1 MVKKK
6 QSMAASE
13 KTELTLAQRLLESPS
28 KMRSRKKT
36 YTLRQVTLDSK
47 RTTKKPDQRKRN
59 EVVGILYLSFALMI
73 FAGLMVEERGQVKLI
88 IEYMAL
94 LNGVGPVF
102 IGLFAIYCG
111 MKRLMGQSVFARN
124 SQILAFPLMYL
135 SFIGFLGAVFPP
147 LDEEFSTGG
156 LLGNYLFWLLQSF
169 LGDASAGIF
178 LGSLFLVSFMHVT
191 DIYVTDLVQSVFQFF
206 KEWFKRIYK
215 VIKLVGVLCR
225 EFCTFSMSKIHSVLY
240 VLIHDSIILVEK
252 GFRPFG
258 ITVFEP
264 AVRVSIENADL
275 QGSLSADELPQD
287 SRPSQEDNE
296 SLSLGTPSLKFSG
309 PMDLPEVLFG
319 IETQSP
325 PPPPVPEPSPAKAL
339 APRSPQ
345 DLGFIVTDIVE
356 EVTLDSGE
364 VTPVISESTQEVC
377 PPVLEDSQEI
387 STSFDEPAE
396 PESNPVAVFSPDES
410 SFSEVNDVCE
420 EGVDDLD
427 EGNNPP
433 DLKPRSQKKN
443 EVELDPEASNLK
455 LAPELKKL
463 MQSPPDAGFLQEP
476 PRDHM
481 GDSQDSL
488 WQKGSRLIQALD
500 TYKVSADLV
509 SFVQGPTITRFE
521 LSPAPGTKLSRIVKL
536 TNEIAMSLASRTVRI
551 EAPIPGTSKV
561 GVELPNDQPVPV
573 YFKEVVTSIQK
584 DSDLHPL
591 TIALGKGIDAE
602 PVIGNLAKMPHLL
615 VAGATGS
622 GKSVCINTLISSI
635 LFRATPE
642 QVQFVMIDPK
652 QVELAVYRGI
662 RHLIS
667 DVVTQPEEAAAALRW
682 AVDEMEQRYTLLSK
696 FGVRHVDTFNA
707 KLLAGELKSRTEG
720 VLIPEKPLP
729 YIVVIVDE
737 LADLMMAARKDVETS
752 ISRIAAKARAVG
764 IHLVLATQ
772 RPSVDVITGVIK
784 ANLPSRIAFM
794 VNSGVDSRTI
804 LDQVGAESLLGKG
817 DMLYLPAGRRKP
829 ERVQG
834 AFMTDDEVVRLVEQ
848 IRENYGPS
856 DYQDIVSGYLET
868 EEAVVDDG
876 DFYDEKLEAAVEVAF
891 REQYV
896 STSMLQRHL
905 GIGYNRAARIVD
917 ALFAKG
923 VCGSQESGKK
933 RKILITPEDWQQ
945 MQSQEA

>member
-6 QSMAASE
+6 QPIIGVPPQ
-13 KTELTLAQRLLESPS
+13 ELTLAQRLLESPS

-36 YTLRQVTLDSK
+36 YSLRQVTLE
-47 RTTKKPDQRKRN
+47 TKGRKKSSDQRKHN
-59 EVVGILYLSFALMI
+59 EVVGVLYLAFALMI
-73 FAGLMVEERGQVKLI
+73 FAGLLFEEHGQVKLVV
-88 IEYMAL
+88 EYMAL

-102 IGLFAIYCG
+102 IGLFAVYCG
-111 MKRLMGQSVFARN
+111 MKRLMGQRVFAKN

-169 LGDASAGIF
+169 LGDASAGIL

-191 DIYVTDLVQSVFQFF
+191 DIYVTDLTQAVYLFL
-206 KEWFKRIYK
+206 KEWFNRVFK
-215 VIKLVGVLCR
+215 VVKLVTVVCK
-225 EFCTFSMSKIHSVLY
+225 EACAFTVSKIHSVLY

-258 ITVFEP
+258 ITIFEP
-264 AVRVSIENADL
+264 ATKVSIEHPSF
-275 QGSLSADELPQD
+275 QGSISGFEASPRLETAQNQGSE
-287 SRPSQEDNE
+287 E
-296 SLSLGTPSLKFSG
+296 SLSLIQPSLKFSG
-309 PMDLPEVLFG
+309 PMDRPEILFG
-319 IETQSP
+319 VESNPLPLQ
-325 PPPPVPEPSPAKAL
+325 PEPQEEVKNVSWESREPTEN
-339 APRSPQ
+339 PCDPQ
-345 DLGFIVTDIVE
+345 DLGLIVTHIVE
-356 EVTLDSGE
+356 EVILEPDPKTVSPE
-364 VTPVISESTQEVC
+364 VISQALVEEVC
-377 PPVLEDSQEI
+377 QDEPLEPNQVETLEIPALDEHEDS
-387 STSFDEPAE
+387 SDLEPALPMQE
-396 PESNPVAVFSPDES
+396 PPAS
-410 SFSEVNDVCE
+410 
-420 EGVDDLD
+420 
-427 EGNNPP
+427 
-433 DLKPRSQKKN
+433 
-443 EVELDPEASNLK
+443 DPAPNKLEAL
-455 LAPELKKL
+455 PELKEL
-463 MQSPPDAGFLQEP
+463 MLSPPDAGFLQEP
-476 PRDHM
+476 PRENL
-481 GDSQDSL
+481 GDTQDNL

-521 LSPAPGTKLSRIVKL
+521 LSPAPGTKLSSIVKL

-561 GVELPNDQPVPV
+561 GVEIPNDQPVPV
-573 YFKEVVTSIQK
+573 YFKEVITSIQK
-584 DSDLHPL
+584 DAALHPL

-615 VAGATGS
+615 IAGSTGS
-622 GKSVCINTLISSI
+622 GKSVCVNTLISSI

-696 FGVRHVDTFNA
+696 FGVRHVDTFNE

-720 VLIPEKPLP
+720 CLIPEKTLP

-752 ISRIAAKARAVG
+752 ICRIAQKARAVG
-764 IHLVLATQ
+764 IHLVIATQ

-784 ANLPSRIAFM
+784 ANLPSRIGFM
-794 VNSGVDSRTI
+794 VNSGIDSRTI
-804 LDQVGAESLLGKG
+804 LDQIGAEALLGKG

-834 AFMTDDEVVRLVEQ
+834 AFMTDDEVGRLVDQ
-848 IRENYGPS
+848 IRDNYGS
-856 DYQDIVSGYLET
+856 AEYQDIVSGYLET

-876 DFYDEKLEAAVEVAF
+876 DFYDEKMEVAVEVAF

-917 ALFAKG
+917 ALFARG

-945 MQSQEA
+945 MQGQKD